1 MKYVLID
8 VFNGDMFN
16 EEFSDLEAAINKAD
30 YCWNHLTNS
39 EKKKR
44 TAFYVLD
51 SANPDEEAMDHL
63 DGDIIKDYTNDMCE
77 LQR

>member
-16 EEFSDLEAAINKAD
+16 EEFSGLEEAINKAD
-30 YCWNHLTNS
+30 YYWNNLTDS

-51 SANPDEEAMDHL
+51 SVNPDEEAIDHL
-63 DGDIIKDYTNDMCE
+63 DGDIIKDYINDMC
-77 LQR
+77 